1 MNDIELVLVLLVLV
15 TALTPIARRLRVPY
29 PVLLVL
35 GGLLLALIPAFPDI
49 PLDPQLA
56 FLLFLPPLLYSAAF
70 STSIRDFRKLL
81 RPILSLAVGLV
92 LATTAIIAALLHL
105 LFPELGWA
113 AAFTFGAIV
122 SPPDAVAAVA
132 VFRGLGVP
140 PRLVTLLEG
149 ESLVND
155 ATALVTYRAA
165 VATMVAAGATFSA
178 GGAALNFLVVGLGG
192 VGIGLVVAVA
202 IAALRR
208 LLNDPPV
215 EIALSLLTPFAAYL
229 PAEQFGLSGV
239 LATVAAGLYLGWREP
254 YISHSEAR
262 ISGRAVWN
270 MIDFVLNGLVF
281 ILIGLQLS
289 GILRALAGRSLLS
302 FIGVGLLLSLAAIA
316 VRLVWVFLDAA
327 VRWLP
332 ARGRARQPIPARA
345 GSAVS
350 PSRAADAAL
359 PRWKELFV
367 VSWAG
372 MRGVVSLA
380 TALALP
386 QATPDRDLLIFL
398 AFIVILVTLVG
409 QGLTLPLLIRALG
422 VGVDQDAA
430 TQQMLDARR
439 TASEAALARIGQ
451 LRGEWPTHL
460 PLLDA
465 LRATYEHRA
474 SHLGAMSST
483 NGGDG
488 AQDAAPG
495 LDGDQELLEHHVI
508 RRAVIDSERAA
519 MLNLRER
526 GEINDEVWR
535 EIERD
540 LDLEEMRMDA

>member
-1 MNDIELVLVLLVLV
+1 MNNIELVLVLLVIV

-35 GGLLLALIPAFPDI
+35 GGVLLALIPAFPDI
-49 PLDPQLA
+49 PLDPELA

-81 RPILSLAVGLV
+81 QPILSLAVGLV
-92 LATTAIIAALLHL
+92 LATTALIAALLHL

-113 AAFTFGAIV
+113 AAFAFGAIV

-165 VATMVAAGATFSA
+165 VAAMVAVGATFSA
-178 GGAALNFLVVGLGG
+178 GAVALNFLVVGLGG
-192 VGIGLVVAVA
+192 VVVGLVVGVAV
-202 IAALRR
+202 AALRR
-208 LLNDPPV
+208 ALNDPPV

-229 PAEQFGLSGV
+229 PAEQFGFSGV

-254 YISHSEAR
+254 YFSRSEAR

-289 GILRALAGRSLLS
+289 NILRALAGRSLHS
-302 FIGVGLLLSLAAIA
+302 SAPGSCSASRRSRCAWSGSSWTRSSGAWW
-316 VRLVWVFLDAA
+316 RDAG
-327 VRWLP
+327 RGGGP
-332 ARGRARQPIPARA
+332 ARRWTFARARRRRHVGP
-345 GSAVS
+345 
-350 PSRAADAAL
+350 L
-359 PRWKELFV
+359 RWKELFV

-386 QATPDRDLLIFL
+386 QATPERDLLIFL

-430 TQQMLDARR
+430 AQQMLDARR
-439 TASEAALARIGQ
+439 TASEAALARIAE
-451 LRGEWPTHL
+451 LRDEWPTHL
-460 PLLDA
+460 PLIDA

-474 SHLGAMSST
+474 SHLGAAA
-483 NGGDG
+483 GADG
-488 AQDAAPG
+488 AGGANGAAPANG
-495 LDGDQELLEHHVI
+495 AI
-508 RRAVIDSERAA
+508 RNCWSTTSSAA
-519 MLNLRER
+519 P
-526 GEINDEVWR
+526 
-535 EIERD
+535 
-540 LDLEEMRMDA
+540 